1 MENEEDNT
9 VSLLSN
15 DDYNQASHNN
25 GAPTES
31 PEAAYNLSEYL
42 SQNQAPTQ
50 TQTQTPTQ
58 TQTQTQTHTQ
68 THTHTHTQT
77 QPSNIGTGRSFEGAA
92 FSTPVTFPIV
102 EVVAP
107 ATLATGYT
115 FDAMVDGRVL
125 TIVVPRPGVT
135 EGQVFEAQTQ
145 APWAEDS
152 ELIKVPEGF
161 WKDGLWDFCRFGP
174 VHPSLLLSC
183 CCPLVALGQ
192 IATRLGLRWDG
203 EQISASSNVKRT
215 FQIFVV
221 LSMCEIFIPRMF
233 KWIFLTFVVLVT
245 ARVRSHMRAR
255 YSLPPTMLK
264 TIPNDNPRCSFPE
277 ERYVVEDYCLP
288 VLCLPCTISQ
298 MSRHTAM
305 YETYEGKFMS
315 TTGLPDHVP
324 LMV

>member
-15 DDYNQASHNN
+15 EDYNQAPLNN
-25 GAPTES
+25 GAPVES
-31 PEAAYNLSEYL
+31 STAAYDAREYIP
-42 SQNQAPTQ
+42 QNE
-50 TQTQTPTQ
+50 TQ
-58 TQTQTQTHTQ
+58 TQTQTQTQ
-68 THTHTHTQT
+68 TTS
-77 QPSNIGTGRSFEGAA
+77 SNTGRSFEGSA
-92 FSTPVTFPIV
+92 FATPVTFPIV

-125 TIVVPRPGVT
+125 TVVVPRPGVT

-145 APWAEDS
+145 APWTEDS
-152 ELIKVPEGF
+152 ETIRVPEGF
-161 WKDGLWDFCRFGP
+161 WKDGFWDFCRFGP

-203 EQISASSNVKRT
+203 EPISGSGNVKTTYR
-215 FQIFVV
+215 IF
-221 LSMCEIFIPRMF
+221 LFLTLCEMFIPNMFAWARMF
-233 KWIFLTFVVLVT
+233 KWIFLTFVVLIT
-245 ARVRSHMRAR
+245 ARVRSHIRER
-255 YSLPPTMLK
+255 YSLPPTTRN
-264 TIPNDNPRCSFPE
+264 TIPNDNPRCSFSE

-298 MSRHTAM
+298 ISRHTAM
-305 YETYEGKFMS
+305 YETYEGKYMNA
-315 TTGLPDHVP
+315 TGLPDHVP